1 MNTKKIIVAAMA
13 VAIAVSSAV
22 ISVSALPAGWSESAN
37 IGTADVKP
45 NEDTKVVTSVDNATI
60 EATIPANAVTGVETV
75 KLGAAA
81 ATDVDAEAALAQ
93 KPDIV
98 DSKII
103 DLYFFDEDG
112 EDIAPTYLSNTKFV
126 INAAGYDIVY
136 TFSEEDGLNEV
147 AEAENGKFEFVYDG
161 SSRYVLAK
169 TKTEVSQIS
178 QVSQVSQQSQTSQQ
192 SQASQQSQTSQQTT
206 NTGDSSATAGVF
218 AVVGLASLG
227 TVLVASKSK
236 KHAK

>member
-1 MNTKKIIVAAMA
+1 MNTKKIIVAAMVA
-13 VAIAVSSAV
+13 AIAVSSAV

-112 EDIAPTYLSNTKFV
+112 EDIAPTYLAGTTKLV
-126 INAAGYDIVY
+126 INTAEYDVVY
-136 TFSEEDGLNEV
+136 TFSEDTGSLTKV
-147 AEAENGKFEFVYDG
+147 ATSDNGKIEFVYDG

-169 TKTEVSQIS
+169 TKAEVSQVSDVS
-178 QVSQVSQQSQTSQQ
+178 QVSQVSQQSQVSQTSQ
-192 SQASQQSQTSQQTT
+192 ASQQTT
-206 NTGDSSATAGVF
+206 NTGDSGATAGVF

-227 TVLVASKSK
+227 TALVASKSK